1 MIRVTVLAATGRL
14 GQALLRRLQ
23 AEAVTVLA
31 VGRDPAKLAALS
43 GVETRVADLGDA
55 AALAAALVDAEIV
68 ISCANAQFVPA
79 ILAALPATGV
89 ARLVLMG
96 STRCFSGVPDGTATA
111 VRVAEAALAACPIPS
126 VLLLATL
133 IYGGGAGVVEVL
145 AGQIRRFRLLPLP
158 GAAAL
163 VQPIHIDDV
172 AASLVAALLRPN
184 APGAPIVIAGP
195 RAMPYRDMVRAI
207 ATARRLRLVLL
218 PVPSMPI
225 RAGAWLAGRIGPLTG
240 IAGSVRRLLEDKSF
254 DISEMRERLGVEPRD
269 FAPGSPV

>member
-23 AEAVTVLA
+23 AEAVTVIA
-31 VGRDPAKLAALS
+31 VGRDPARLAALS

-68 ISCANAQFVPA
+68 VSCANAQFVPA

-96 STRCFSGVPDGTATA
+96 STRCFSGVPDGTAMA

-133 IYGGGAGVVEVL
+133 IYGGGAGVVESL
-145 AGQIRRFRLLPLP
+145 AGQIRRFPLLPLP
-158 GAAAL
+158 GAASL

-172 AASLVAALLRPN
+172 AASLVASVLRPN
-184 APGAPIVIAGP
+184 APGAPIVVAGP

-207 ATARRLRLVLL
+207 AAARRLRLVLL

-225 RAGAWLAGRIGPLTG
+225 RAGAWLAGRIGPLRG

-269 FAPGSPV
+269 FAPGSSI